1 MLLGIDVGGTFTDA
15 SAVADGVII
24 AQAKSPTTDDL
35 LTGILASLDKV
46 LAVIGDVPV
55 KRVAL
60 STTFVTNAL
69 VQGKI
74 SPVGLLLIPGPGM
87 DCTGLL
93 PVQPVILDGYID
105 HRGREAAPLRPEQ
118 IKAACRQ
125 LADCEAIA
133 VSGKFSVRNPQHE
146 TQVANWVADLLPH
159 CHITRGAE
167 VSGGLNF
174 PRRTNSAY
182 YNAAV
187 WRTFGLFAD
196 AAEAAVR
203 CRGIQAPIYILKADG
218 GTLPLHLARRFPVET
233 VWTGP
238 AASVLGIKALTNPQ
252 GQAVSLDIGG
262 TTTDIALWQNGT
274 PLASP
279 HGVHLAGYATAVR
292 SFRLRSIGIGG
303 DSVIRRTDAGFS
315 VGPERLGPAA
325 ALGGIA
331 PTLSDAMIVTGHL
344 QFGNPEQA
352 AQALSTLAGDQAIT
366 ETANRILA
374 IAVDIITREI
384 QTMIAEHF
392 AEPVYRVADM
402 LSRQPL
408 SPDHFIV
415 VGGAGK
421 GLAPLLQSAWSKQT
435 DRECTLDIPSAA
447 VIANAVGAAIAKSTL
462 TLTVRADS
470 EQQVYSIP
478 ELGIRQPLVGRSI
491 TADTVKQLASDYLVR
506 QAGLS
511 GIDADALETIL
522 FEEFNMVRG
531 FRTVGKQIL
540 IKMQVTPGVLTPV
553 SGKEVV
559 I

>member
-15 SAVADGVII
+15 AAIADGAII
-24 AQAKSPTTDDL
+24 AHAKSPTTDDL

-46 LAVIGDVPV
+46 LAEMAMPV
-55 KRVAL
+55 ERVAL

-69 VQGKI
+69 VQGRI

-87 DCTGLL
+87 DCSGLL

-105 HRGREAAPLRPEQ
+105 HRGREAAPVRAEQ
-118 IKAACRQ
+118 VKAACRQ
-125 LADCEAIA
+125 LADFDAVAI
-133 VSGKFSVRNPQHE
+133 SGKFSVRNPQQE
-146 TQVANWVADLLPH
+146 AQVADWVAECLPH

-196 AAEAAVR
+196 AAETAIR
-203 CRGIQAPIYILKADG
+203 RRGIQAPVYILKADG

-262 TTTDIALWQNGT
+262 TTTDIALWQDGT
-274 PLASP
+274 PLAAL
-279 HGVHLAGYATAVR
+279 HGVNLAGYVTAVR
-292 SFRLRSIGIGG
+292 SFRLHSIGIGG
-303 DSVIRRTDAGFS
+303 DSVIRRSGAGIT
-315 VGPERLGPAA
+315 VGPDRLGPAA
-325 ALGGIA
+325 ALGGTA

-344 QFGNPEQA
+344 RFGNPERS
-352 AQALSTLAGDQAIT
+352 AQVLDTLVGGQSII
-366 ETANRILA
+366 ETAQQILA
-374 IAVDIITREI
+374 TAVDMITREI
-384 QTMIAEHF
+384 QTMIVEHA
-392 AEPVYRVADM
+392 AEPVYRVEDM
-402 LSRQPL
+402 NRQL
-408 SPDHFIV
+408 LRPDQFIV

-421 GLAPLLQSAWSKQT
+421 GLAPLLQAAWSKQT
-435 DRECTLDIPSAA
+435 GRDCSLDIPSAA
-447 VIANAVGAAIAKSTL
+447 MIANAVGAAIAKPTL
-462 TLTVRADS
+462 TLTVRADT
-470 EQQVYSIP
+470 EQRMYSIP
-478 ELGIRQPLVGRSI
+478 ELGIRQPLEGRVI
-491 TADTVKQLASDYLVR
+491 TADAVKQLAASYLVR

-531 FRTVGKQIL
+531 FRTVGKQIS
-540 IKMQVTPGVLTPV
+540 IKLQVTPGVLMPV
-553 SGKEVV
+553 NGKEVV

>member
-15 SAVADGVII
+15 AAIVDGAII
-24 AQAKSPTTDDL
+24 AHAKSPTTDDL

-46 LAVIGDVPV
+46 LAETAMPV
-55 KRVAL
+55 ERVAL

-69 VQGKI
+69 VQGRI

-87 DCTGLL
+87 DCSGLL

-105 HRGREAAPLRPEQ
+105 HRGREAAPVRAEQ
-118 IKAACRQ
+118 VKAACRQ
-125 LADCEAIA
+125 LADFDAIA
-133 VSGKFSVRNPQHE
+133 ISGKFSVRNPQQE
-146 TQVANWVADLLPH
+146 AQVADWVAECLPH

-196 AAEAAVR
+196 AAETAIR
-203 CRGIQAPIYILKADG
+203 RRGIQAPVYILKADG

-262 TTTDIALWQNGT
+262 TTTDIALWQDGT
-274 PLASP
+274 PLAAP
-279 HGVHLAGYATAVR
+279 HGVNLAGYATAVR
-292 SFRLRSIGIGG
+292 SFRLHSIGIGG
-303 DSVIRRTDAGFS
+303 DSVIRRSGAGIS
-315 VGPERLGPAA
+315 VGPDRLGSAA
-325 ALGGIA
+325 ALGGTA

-344 QFGNPEQA
+344 RFGNPERS
-352 AQALSTLAGDQAIT
+352 AQALETLVGGQSII
-366 ETANRILA
+366 ETAQQILA
-374 IAVDIITREI
+374 TAVDMITREI
-384 QTMIAEHF
+384 QTMMVEHA
-392 AEPVYRVADM
+392 AEPVYRVEDM
-402 LSRQPL
+402 NRQL
-408 SPDHFIV
+408 LRPDQFIV

-421 GLAPLLQSAWSKQT
+421 GLALLLQAAWSKQT
-435 DRECTLDIPSAA
+435 GRDCILDIPSAA
-447 VIANAVGAAIAKSTL
+447 VIANAVGAAIAKPTL
-462 TLTVRADS
+462 TLTVRADT
-470 EQQVYSIP
+470 EQRMYSVP
-478 ELGIRQPLVGRSI
+478 ELGIRQPLEGKVI
-491 TADTVKQLASDYLVR
+491 TADAVKQLAASYLVQ

-531 FRTVGKQIL
+531 FRTVGKQISVKL
-540 IKMQVTPGVLTPV
+540 QVTPGVLMPV
-553 SGKEVV
+553 NGKEVV